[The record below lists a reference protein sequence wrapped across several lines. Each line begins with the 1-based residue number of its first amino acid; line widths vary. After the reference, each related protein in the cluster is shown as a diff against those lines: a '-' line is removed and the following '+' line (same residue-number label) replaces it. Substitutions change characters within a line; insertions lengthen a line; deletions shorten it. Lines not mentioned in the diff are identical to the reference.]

1 MAENELKWYE
11 IVSIFFGIILGFADP
26 ITDILTLVEFYREDH
41 KTWFGVG
48 LSFIIL
54 PLLYFSI
61 INVLQT
67 YNGQNVECWNCCWTT
82 CTFGCIP
89 LFPALMKLRA
99 LIVYLKK
106 KFPNVWRDNNIES
119 PDNRTNENPLND
131 MNQLLEFSKLA
142 VLAEAALESAPQFI
156 IQLYAMAVQQHSVS
170 IVRSKRFP
178 CLCLSSAWLGRLLLM
193 MMSGLKSPISM
204 WKINFYFFQRT
215 YLF

>member
-1 MAENELKWYE
+1 MVENELKWYE
-11 IVSIFFGIILGFADP
+11 IVSILFGIILGFADP
-26 ITDILTLVEFYREDH
+26 ITDILTLVEFYRKDH

-54 PLLYFSI
+54 PLLFFSI

-99 LIVYLKK
+99 LVVYLKK

-170 IVRSKRFP
+170 IVRSKGFP
-178 CLCLSSAWLGRLLLM
+178 ACVFPQLGL
-193 MMSGLKSPISM
+193 GV
-204 WKINFYFFQRT
+204 YCC
-215 YLF
+215 